1 MTKFDNVVRTAY
13 EAYRAKWGVDIN
25 SAFIPR
31 PKKTMES
38 LGLFC

>member
-1 MTKFDNVVRTAY
+1 MSKFDNAGWTAY
-13 EAYRAKWGVDIN
+13 EAYRTKWELDNN

-38 LGLFC
+38 LD